1 MKVSKKVL
9 IFTLLFTMCIMS
21 NLSSTVYAE
30 SGGIADYMYNSDTQT
45 IGFTE
50 EVYFIYQ
57 IVADDGSTSEWISKT
72 SSESG
77 DDSTPS
83 DKDSWFRGTSI
94 AVADKCNVQYALV
107 SSPDKIITLSY
118 SDYGWADSTK
128 SPATVDSI
136 PKLSV
141 KEGSK
146 KGTITVSATVSKD
159 GVFISKLSIV
169 DSESNLLFNKFFDSE
184 AITEEVA
191 LNHNDTF
198 MCTVY
203 TNDGAY
209 AYQDIEI
216 SDYPTISSSD
226 DEVKTDT
233 EAPTISYSGIPD
245 SVENG
250 TAITITIKTNEICTI
265 VADSELFKDVNKVEL
280 TIYGNGVYSVT
291 ATDAAGNTSTKEI
304 EVTSYSAN
312 SNTYDPDK
320 RDTFWGDAIT
330 GNLPKTGDTAWYL
343 IVAVSGAVMLV
354 GLILIFMKRKVS
366 NNKISKE
373 DVDDEK

>member
-1 MKVSKKVL
+1 
-9 IFTLLFTMCIMS
+9 MS
-21 NLSSTVYAE
+21 NLSSTAYAE
-30 SGGIADYMYNSDTQT
+30 SGGITDYKYDSDTQT

-57 IVADDGSTSEWISKT
+57 IVADDDSTSEWISKT
-72 SSESG
+72 STESG
-77 DDSTPS
+77 DDLAPS

-94 AVADKCNVQYALV
+94 AVSDKCNVQYALA

-169 DSESNLLFNKFFDSE
+169 DSESNLLFNKFYDSE

-191 LNHNDTF
+191 LNRNDTF

-216 SDYPTISSSD
+216 SDYPTISGSN
-226 DEVKTDT
+226 DETKTDT
-233 EAPTISYSGIPD
+233 EAPTIAYSGIPD
-245 SVENG
+245 SAEKD
-250 TAITITIKTNEICTI
+250 TAITISIKTNEICTI
-265 VADSELFKDVNKVEL
+265 VADGEFFKDVNKAEL
-280 TIYGNGVYSVT
+280 TIYDNGVYRVT

-312 SNTYDPDK
+312 SNLYDPDN

-330 GNLPKTGDTAWYL
+330 GNLPKTGDTAWFV
-343 IVAVSGAVMLV
+343 IVGVSGAVMLI
-354 GLILIFMKRKVS
+354 GLILVFYRKRGIS

-373 DVDDEK
+373 DVDDVEK